1 MQLTWKPLKLKTER
15 HRESCVFI
23 CSDLIG
29 MESQADTRQK
39 VMMMVTDRG
48 ETHTG
53 PSFLLLL
60 VSLQY
65 QSFFLNRKPELSRR
79 KMFKREREKLDSD
92 LLRCYDSPWV
102 SGVPSFF
109 DFGEG
114 DY

>member
-1 MQLTWKPLKLKTER
+1 MEAFKAKD
-15 HRESCVFI
+15 RETQGELCVHMLGF
-23 CSDLIG
+23 DWNG
-29 MESQADTRQK
+29 
-39 VMMMVTDRG
+39 DRG

-65 QSFFLNRKPELSRR
+65 QSFFLKRKPELSRR